1 MNDTELQV
9 DEEFLVD
16 LDEGIDLDEPQ
27 VSASGQWLA
36 YGRSRSSNSEEY
48 CVICSATI
56 PIGTLHRFVG
66 IAGGID
72 GYFAHENCVSGEM
85 QIPIG
90 EPHVNGS
97 DFSEDDADS
106 VEILDPKATAAVLRE
121 VAAPTRRKALEA
133 EPDEGQ
139 ESDIDL
145 EQLYRREIQR
155 TSLISAEEE
164 VVLAKMIEVG
174 EQMADDPWKAVYNLH
189 QWTYHETELK
199 TRKKKEW
206 YRFDPILAE
215 KAHTTFREAIAF
227 YVKGRQLGECKIT
240 GFDKAARDAA
250 AMPGGDTLQKNL
262 LVAKSLVKAFNDRSK
277 RNTAAKTQ
285 ELVDFAFQAVSSGDL
300 NSRDNQVLSKL
311 FVWSR
316 DEIAWPAVEAYVQ
329 SGKYVGAAGEDWLRE
344 GGWDPENPALGK
356 LRGREGAVVQLGWRG
371 REELTKANLRLVVSI
386 AKKYIG
392 RGMSF
397 LDLIQEG
404 NIGLIRAVEK
414 FEYIKGFKFSTYA
427 TWWIRQAI
435 TRAIADQART
445 IRIPVHMYEQLNR
458 LTRIQ
463 RQLFQELGREA
474 TDEEIATEL
483 TKVTETEVTAERV
496 RAIKKTTREPT
507 SLDAES
513 KSFKDLEQTSHPETF
528 QYHGFT
534 SETRFAE
541 RIRDFAAVR
550 PDEAI
555 FTGMRSETVYGM
567 VGSLS
572 EREQHVL
579 KLRFGLHDGRQRTL
593 DEVGAE
599 FNVTRERIRQIE
611 AKALR
616 KLRHPSRSR
625 KARGFLDD
633 AHGDFLSYSRSSIHS
648 NLIGASKVFRAS
660 ANAVN
665 EDTTELRR
673 APAEGFNDD
682 VLEEVG
688 KYDNKLDYE
697 VSQPPPIEYHVVR
710 DGQVQAVNC
719 SHLTQR
725 EKTAIEY
732 GRIPLHWFQSRYQAH
747 GEKWSEDLNE
757 EVRKLYAEG
766 ASIARIVLFTGRS
779 PGSISMKLSSLGL
792 PLTAQHEVELDEL
805 FRDAVNQAKSAL
817 EDF

>member
-1 MNDTELQV
+1 MTAKKPAPAAKPV
-9 DEEFLVD
+9 AKPFAKPVTKTVATAKTATKPVAKSAAKPAATKALVKKAAPSK
-16 LDEGIDLDEPQ
+16 LPQKTVAPVKKAAPKKLAPKKAVPVKAAAKPVTKPAAKSVTKPAAKLKGKSAAKPSAKVAPKVAAKATVKTSPKIAATKAATKPGAKPAAKAKAAPLATVAPKGKGPAPKGGAAKKGAAAEPDPT
-27 VSASGQWLA
+27 AKLA
-36 YGRSRSSNSEEY
+36 
-48 CVICSATI
+48 
-56 PIGTLHRFVG
+56 G
-66 IAGGID
+66 IAEPGAGDLAEIEAD
-72 GYFAHENCVSGEM
+72 G
-85 QIPIG
+85 
-90 EPHVNGS
+90 
-97 DFSEDDADS
+97 
-106 VEILDPKATAAVLRE
+106 VEILDPEAAAAALLE
-121 VAAPTRRKALEA
+121 VAAPEVAKVAEA
-133 EPDEGQ
+133 VTETVT
-139 ESDIDL
+139 ESVGIDDPVRMYL
-145 EQLYRREIQR
+145 KEIGR
-155 TSLISAEEE
+155 VGLLTAEEE
-164 VVLAKMIEVG
+164 VVLAKMIELG
-174 EQMADDPWKAVYNLH
+174 EQMADEPWKAIYNLH

-227 YVKGRQLGECKIT
+227 YVKGRKLGECKIT

-262 LVAKSLVKAFNDRSK
+262 LVAKSLVKAFNDPSK

-316 DEIAWPAVEAYVQ
+316 DEIAWPASEAYVQ

-496 RAIKKTTREPT
+496 REMRKVSQEPVSLETPIGEEEDSHLGDFIEDKSAKK
-507 SLDAES
+507 
-513 KSFKDLEQTSHPETF
+513 
-528 QYHGFT
+528 
-534 SETRFAE
+534 
-541 RIRDFAAVR
+541 
-550 PDEAI
+550 PDEAANSQLL
-555 FTGMRSETVYGM
+555 SEQIVATLE
-567 VGSLS
+567 SLS
-572 EREQHVL
+572 AREQRVL
-579 KLRFGLHDGRQRTL
+579 RLRFGLEDGRQRTL
-593 DEVGAE
+593 EEVGAE

-616 KLRHPSRSR
+616 KLCHPSRSR
-625 KARGFLDD
+625 K
-633 AHGDFLSYSRSSIHS
+633 
-648 NLIGASKVFRAS
+648 
-660 ANAVN
+660 
-665 EDTTELRR
+665 LR
-673 APAEGFNDD
+673 DY
-682 VLEEVG
+682 LE
-688 KYDNKLDYE
+688 
-697 VSQPPPIEYHVVR
+697 
-710 DGQVQAVNC
+710 
-719 SHLTQR
+719 
-725 EKTAIEY
+725 
-732 GRIPLHWFQSRYQAH
+732 
-747 GEKWSEDLNE
+747 
-757 EVRKLYAEG
+757 
-766 ASIARIVLFTGRS
+766 
-779 PGSISMKLSSLGL
+779 
-792 PLTAQHEVELDEL
+792 
-805 FRDAVNQAKSAL
+805 
-817 EDF
+817 

>member
-1 MNDTELQV
+1 MTAKK
-9 DEEFLVD
+9 
-16 LDEGIDLDEPQ
+16 
-27 VSASGQWLA
+27 SAPVTKPAVPLA
-36 YGRSRSSNSEEY
+36 AKAPAKPATKPAPKSPLKSVAKPAPAKSAKSAAKPAAKPATTPPAKKASLATPAKKA
-48 CVICSATI
+48 SATKPAVKPAPKPAPKSVAI
-56 PIGTLHRFVG
+56 KAKKVPAPKTAAAKPATKSAAKSSTKPAVKPAGKTPAKSSAKSSAKSPAKVGKAGAAKTASAPKAPSPKQAGKQTAKPGGKPAGKQATKPIAAKLALPAKGAKAGKGAPAEVDPTAKLAG
-66 IAGGID
+66 IAEPGAGDLAEIEAD
-72 GYFAHENCVSGEM
+72 G
-85 QIPIG
+85 
-90 EPHVNGS
+90 
-97 DFSEDDADS
+97 
-106 VEILDPKATAAVLRE
+106 VEILDPEAAAAALLE
-121 VAAPTRRKALEA
+121 VAAPEVAKAAEA
-133 EPDEGQ
+133 VVETVT
-139 ESDIDL
+139 ESTGIDDPVRMYL
-145 EQLYRREIQR
+145 KEIGR
-155 TSLISAEEE
+155 VGLLTAEEE
-164 VVLAKMIEVG
+164 VVLAKMIELG
-174 EQMADDPWKAVYNLH
+174 EQMADEPWKAVYNLH

-206 YRFDPILAE
+206 YRFDPVLAE
-215 KAHTTFREAIAF
+215 KAHATFREAIAF
-227 YVKGRQLGECKIT
+227 YVKGRKLGECKIT

-262 LVAKSLVKAFNDRSK
+262 LVAKSLVKAFNDPSK

-316 DEIAWPAVEAYVQ
+316 DEIAWPASEAYVQ

-496 RAIKKTTREPT
+496 REMRKVSQEPVSLETPIGEEEDSHLGDFIEDKAAKK
-507 SLDAES
+507 
-513 KSFKDLEQTSHPETF
+513 
-528 QYHGFT
+528 
-534 SETRFAE
+534 
-541 RIRDFAAVR
+541 
-550 PDEAI
+550 PDEAANSQLL
-555 FTGMRSETVYGM
+555 SEQIVATLE
-567 VGSLS
+567 SLS
-572 EREQHVL
+572 AREQRVL
-579 KLRFGLHDGRQRTL
+579 KLRFGLEDGRQRTL
-593 DEVGAE
+593 EEVGAE

-625 KARGFLDD
+625 K
-633 AHGDFLSYSRSSIHS
+633 
-648 NLIGASKVFRAS
+648 
-660 ANAVN
+660 
-665 EDTTELRR
+665 LR
-673 APAEGFNDD
+673 DY
-682 VLEEVG
+682 LE
-688 KYDNKLDYE
+688 
-697 VSQPPPIEYHVVR
+697 
-710 DGQVQAVNC
+710 
-719 SHLTQR
+719 
-725 EKTAIEY
+725 
-732 GRIPLHWFQSRYQAH
+732 
-747 GEKWSEDLNE
+747 
-757 EVRKLYAEG
+757 
-766 ASIARIVLFTGRS
+766 
-779 PGSISMKLSSLGL
+779 
-792 PLTAQHEVELDEL
+792 
-805 FRDAVNQAKSAL
+805 
-817 EDF
+817 

>member
-1 MNDTELQV
+1 MDDTELQV
-9 DEEFLVD
+9 DEDSLVA
-16 LDEGIDLDEPQ
+16 LDEGPDLEGPH
-27 VSASGQWLA
+27 VVASEQWLA

-48 CVICSATI
+48 CVICSTTI
-56 PIGTLHRFVG
+56 LVGTLHRFVG

-72 GYFAHENCVSGEM
+72 GYFSHEKCVSGEM

-90 EPHVNGS
+90 DPHVNS
-97 DFSEDDADS
+97 ADFIEDEAYS
-106 VEILDPKATAAVLRE
+106 VEILDPEAAAAALLE
-121 VAAPTRRKALEA
+121 VAAPAHRIVSKA
-133 EPDEGQ
+133 EPNEKP

-145 EQLYRREIQR
+145 EQLYLREIR
-155 TSLISAEEE
+155 RVSLISAEEE
-164 VVLAKMIEVG
+164 VVLAKMIELG
-174 EQMADDPWKAVYNLH
+174 EQMADEPWKAIYNLH

-206 YRFDPILAE
+206 YRFDPIIAE
-215 KAHTTFREAIAF
+215 KAHVTFREAIAF
-227 YVKGRQLGECKIT
+227 YVKGHKLGECKIT
-240 GFDKAARDAA
+240 GFDKAVREVAA
-250 AMPGGDTLQKNL
+250 LPGSDTAQKNL
-262 LVAKSLVKAFNDRSK
+262 LVAKSLVKAFNDPNR
-277 RNTAAKTQ
+277 RNLAARTS

-300 NSRDNQVLSKL
+300 NSRDNPVLSKL

-316 DEIAWPAVEAYVQ
+316 DEIAWPAMEAYVQ
-329 SGKYVGAAGEDWLRE
+329 SGKYVSATGEDWLRE

-496 RAIKKTTREPT
+496 REMRKVSQEPL
-507 SLDAES
+507 SLDRPIKNSEDPDWMR
-513 KSFKDLEQTSHPETF
+513 FPDTF
-528 QYHGFT
+528 QYSGFST
-534 SETRFAE
+534 DYTFD
-541 RIRDFAAVR
+541 DFIADQTAKDPGAAA
-550 PDEAI
+550 D
-555 FTGMRSETVYGM
+555 SQL
-567 VGSLS
+567 LS
-572 EREQHVL
+572 EQVVATLETMSAREQRVL
-579 KLRFGLHDGRQRTL
+579 RLRFGLEDGRQRTL
-593 DEVGAE
+593 EEVGAE

-625 KARGFLDD
+625 KLRDYLDAFTGNFL
-633 AHGDFLSYSRSSIHS
+633 LYLPSSIGS
-648 NLIGASKVFRAS
+648 NLLGVSRVFRDDRTYQNHAIDVRKVERFENFRDPDLPVWVKGDKVLQANKVEQLS
-660 ANAVN
+660 AR
-665 EDTTELRR
+665 ELISI
-673 APAEGFNDD
+673 AYANIPSQFFKLKYWAQGTKWDQELND
-682 VLEEVG
+682 
-688 KYDNKLDYE
+688 
-697 VSQPPPIEYHVVR
+697 
-710 DGQVQAVNC
+710 
-719 SHLTQR
+719 
-725 EKTAIEY
+725 
-732 GRIPLHWFQSRYQAH
+732 
-747 GEKWSEDLNE
+747 
-757 EVRKLYAEG
+757 EVRSLFEEG
-766 ASIARIVLFTGRS
+766 ASLARIMLFTGRS
-779 PGSISMKLSSLGL
+779 PRSIEWKLESLGL
-792 PLTAQHEVELDEL
+792 SLTEEQEHELNELY
-805 FRDAVNQAKSAL
+805 RDAIQQAEQFEADQSI
-817 EDF
+817 D